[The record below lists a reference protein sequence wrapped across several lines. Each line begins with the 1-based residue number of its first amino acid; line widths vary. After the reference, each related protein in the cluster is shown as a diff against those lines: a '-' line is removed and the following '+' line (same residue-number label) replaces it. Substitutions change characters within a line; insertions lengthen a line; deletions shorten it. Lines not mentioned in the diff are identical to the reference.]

1 MDAALAHA
9 VDATPSIGALIDDL
23 HSNREKIRKL
33 EKQVSE
39 LKEVRDDLE
48 LRLIE
53 AMDAQGIMQS
63 RGAHA
68 TATIT
73 ESVKP
78 SVEDWDLVNAYIKR
92 NNAFYLYERR
102 IASAAFREL
111 LERRN
116 GKPIP
121 GIVPFTKRSIGLRSR

>member
-1 MDAALAHA
+1 MDAALAHVA
-9 VDATPSIGALIDDL
+9 DATPSIGALIDDL
-23 HSNREKIRKL
+23 HHNRDKIRKL

-53 AMDAQGIMQS
+53 AMEAQGIQQS

-78 SVEDWDLVNAYIKR
+78 SVEDWDTFYAFIKR
-92 NNAFYLYERR
+92 NNAFYLLERR
-102 IASAAFREL
+102 PASAAYREL
-111 LERRN
+111 MERRT
-116 GKPIP
+116 KPVP
-121 GIVPFTKRSIGLRSR
+121 GVTSFIKRSISLRSR